1 MNKPEQKRTA
11 TPLHIVGLNA
21 TLIAGLL
28 IGLSLNPPASPPAAP
43 QITVAAPTAISAN
56 VQTPQQAFRA
66 LQARAGTPLT
76 VQWDANTGTPE
87 WISAGDPTKRLP
99 YTPSAAERGNPV
111 AIARGFLD
119 ENRALFNMVSA
130 GNELKLLRIE
140 PDEQLDFSHVR
151 MAQIY
156 KGLNVFGRQLMVHLD
171 AQERIVAVNGQF
183 APNINVDIKPT
194 VAQADAEQMAL
205 DEVRNNQLTLAE
217 AKRATIELRQPR
229 TELMVFAD
237 EAGQTTLAWRV
248 KLITTSP
255 LGEWDVFVNA
265 RKPRIV
271 HVINTSESAMR
282 RRTFSA
288 RNSTNIPGRLMIDE
302 GERSRD
308 PVAQA
313 AHDGAKKVYDYY
325 FNTFKRDSID
335 GQGMPLISTVNYG
348 SDPDDAENAA
358 WIGEA
363 GQMIYGDG
371 GRIFKPL
378 PYGLDVVGHEFT
390 HGVIDSTA
398 DLVYEG
404 QPGALNESFADVF
417 GALIDRGNW
426 TIGETVIKSPPYP
439 VKVLRSLEDPTLGG
453 YYDPRDP
460 LSGVGQPASMKEY
473 ANLPNSRRA
482 DNGGVHINSGVPN
495 HVAYLIAHAIGPEKL
510 EQIYYRALTQYL
522 TPRSN
527 FLNAANALLR
537 AAGDLYG
544 TDQNVLA
551 AVRNSHTQVG
561 MNMGGSTSV
570 PTPQPQNPNDIP
582 VPEPGPV
589 QQPTL
594 PAGCTNLIQDGSFEG
609 DGDWVQE
616 SKSSII
622 DGEAPHTGKRSAWLG
637 GTDKETTQIIY
648 QAVRIPA
655 NATTLEL
662 NYYRLIHSESAG
674 GVLGGLFDASKATF
688 STLIANDKGD
698 LLGAVEQVDSTEGDD
713 TWKQMR
719 FDVSELAG
727 KSIRL
732 AFASENQRGNISS
745 FFVDDVQLIA
755 CTTGS
760 GPAAPQTSSA
770 DLVFIQGEVTDA
782 DTGRGVYGAQVFVLK
797 AGLRARDAA
806 SDDNVTADEVAA
818 QGVTDQSGFYR
829 IDKSVKRGQ
838 DYSVIIIARGYR
850 PIVADDGIK
859 LPGNATNPFPIDATM
874 RKSR

>member
-1 MNKPEQKRTA
+1 MNKPEPKRIA
-11 TPLHIVGLNA
+11 SPWRIAGLNA
-21 TLIAGLL
+21 ALIAGLL
-28 IGLSLNPPASPPAAP
+28 IGLALNPPAASTP
-43 QITVAAPTAISAN
+43 QLQLTAVAPTANPINA
-56 VQTPQQAFRA
+56 QTPQQAFQA
-66 LQARAGTPLT
+66 LQTRAGTPLT
-76 VQWDANTGTPE
+76 VQWDAHTGTPE
-87 WISAGDPTKRLP
+87 WVSAGDPSKRLP

-119 ENRALFNMVSA
+119 ENRALFNMASA
-130 GNELKLLRIE
+130 GDELKLLRVE
-140 PDEQLDFSHVR
+140 PDKQLNFSHIR
-151 MAQIY
+151 MAQTY

-171 AQERIVAVNGQF
+171 PQERVVAVNGQF
-183 APNINVDIKPT
+183 VPGINVDTKAT
-194 VAQADAEQMAL
+194 VSQTDAEQMAL

-217 AKRATIELRQPR
+217 AKRATIDLRRPR
-229 TELMVFAD
+229 TELMVYAD
-237 EAGQTTLAWRV
+237 AAGQTTLAWRV
-248 KLITTSP
+248 KLVTTSP

-271 HVINTSESAMR
+271 HVIQFAHPVMR
-282 RRTFSA
+282 RRTYSA
-288 RNSTNIPGRLMIDE
+288 RNSTNIPGRLVIDE
-302 GERSRD
+302 GDRSRD
-308 PVAQA
+308 PIAQA

-335 GQGMPLISTVNYG
+335 GQGMPLVSTVNYG
-348 SDPDDAENAA
+348 SDPEDAENAA

-363 GQMIYGDG
+363 QQMIYGDG
-371 GRIFKPL
+371 GQIFKPL

-390 HGVIDSTA
+390 HGVIGSTA

-404 QPGALNESFADVF
+404 QSGALNESFADVF

-439 VKVLRSLEDPTLGG
+439 VKMLRSLEDPTLGG
-453 YYDPRDP
+453 NYDPRDP
-460 LSGVGQPASMKEY
+460 LGGVGQPANMKVY

-482 DNGGVHINSGVPN
+482 DNGGVHVNSGVPN
-495 HVAYLIAHAIGPEKL
+495 HVAFLIAKAIGPEKL
-510 EQIYYRALTQYL
+510 EQIYYRALTQYM
-522 TPRSN
+522 TPRTN
-527 FLNAANALLR
+527 FLNAANAILR

-544 TDQNVLA
+544 NDPNAQA
-551 AVRNSHTQVG
+551 AVRNSHTSVG
-561 MNMGGSTSV
+561 LNMGGSTSV

-582 VPEPGPV
+582 APKPGPV

-594 PAGCTNLIQDGSFEG
+594 PAGCTNLIQDGGFES
-609 DGDWVQE
+609 DGNWVQE
-616 SKSSII
+616 SKGAII
-622 DGEAPHTGKRSAWLG
+622 DTEAPHTGKRSAWLG
-637 GTDKETTQIIY
+637 GTDQETTQIIY

-655 NATTLEL
+655 NTTTLEL
-662 NYYRLIHSESAG
+662 NYYRFIHEEGTG
-674 GVLGGLFDASKATF
+674 GVLGGLFGSSDATF
-688 STLIANDKGD
+688 STLIANDRGD
-698 LLGAVEQVDSTEGDD
+698 LLGAVEQVPSTEGDD

-732 AFASENQRGNISS
+732 MFASENQRGNISS
-745 FFVDDVQLIA
+745 FFVDDVQMVA

-770 DLVFIQGEVTDA
+770 DQLFVQGKITDA
-782 DTGRGVYGAQVFVLK
+782 DTGRGVSGAQVFVLK

-806 SDDNVTADEVAA
+806 ADDNVTADEVAS
-818 QGVTDQSGFYR
+818 QGVTDQSGFYQ

-838 DYSVIIIARGYR
+838 NYSVIIIARGYR

-859 LPGNATNPFPIDATM
+859 LPANATNPFPIDATM